1 MNQNQ
6 IAVITIRCLIEK
18 KLLFVCACVLLFF
31 IMLSLM
37 RYLYKG
43 EEKKKK
49 KEHRRICGDLIFYL
63 PKWSR
68 NTQDEEDIVKIA
80 RIYGL

>member
-1 MNQNQ
+1 MFD
-6 IAVITIRCLIEK
+6 RK
-18 KLLFVCACVLLFF
+18 KTAFCVCMCAF
-31 IMLSLM
+31 ILYHAISYEISLQ
-37 RYLYKG
+37 RWG
-43 EEKKKK
+43 EKKKK

-80 RIYGL
+80 CIYGL